1 MPRMWTQNCISL
13 TATHQAIMTKLAD
26 RNSVTKSRL
35 IAILLEDAAQAEQKG
50 FKTLM
55 SAVSRDSENRER
67 AYPTLAGSR

>member
-1 MPRMWTQNCISL
+1 
-13 TATHQAIMTKLAD
+13 MTKLAD

-35 IAILLEDAAQAEQKG
+35 IAILLEDAAQAEHKG
-50 FKTLM
+50 FKTLL